1 MEHQIKVLELD
12 KILDRLANETAGGD
26 AAVRAKSLR
35 PAVHIDEVNRLLT
48 ETDDAFQLMA
58 RFGAPSFG
66 ALKNV
71 NDSLHRAGTQAS
83 LSPRELLDIAV
94 LLRTVRT
101 VSDWRKHILEADTV
115 LDDRFFTL
123 CPNKYLEEKIN
134 ATLPN
139 EEEVADNAS
148 PALADIRRKL
158 RAASA
163 RVRDQ
168 LDKMVHSAAT
178 QKYLQDPIITIRDGR
193 FVVPVR
199 IEHRS
204 DVPGLV
210 HDTSASG
217 ATVFVEPMA
226 VVETNNEIRLLE
238 SREAAEIER
247 ILAELSA
254 EVGAFAGSI
263 AGDYAI
269 LVELNLIFAKARL
282 AYAMKG
288 SRPAVT
294 DDGHLVL
301 KGARHPLIDPEKV
314 VPIDVELGG
323 AFDTLVITGP
333 NTGGKT
339 VTLKTVGLLTLMT
352 MCGLLPPVKDGSTVS
367 VFRKILVD
375 IGDEQSIEQSL
386 STFSA
391 HMTNLIR
398 ILKQADHNTLVL
410 MDEVGA
416 GTDPVEGAA
425 LAVSILE
432 QLRAQG
438 ARVISTTH
446 YAELKAYAIET
457 AGVEN
462 GSCEF
467 DVASLR
473 PTYRLLI
480 GTPGRSNAFAIAEK
494 LGMDVSL
501 VERAKTL
508 VSNEDRRLEEVVS
521 ELESRRSELEAQLAD
536 AKKDAA
542 AAAHKAEQLQTH
554 LEQLEKE
561 RLAALEDAKREG
573 ARILE
578 KARAEAESLQH
589 ELKEIRKV
597 KRKADA
603 DLAEASSRLKS
614 RLAGLDDQLD
624 PVVARADDGYVL
636 PRALTVGDRVVL
648 KDIGKDAVVLAVPN
662 GEQVEVQIGVIRTR
676 TPLSNL
682 KLCEEK
688 QKAQKNAPKRGGAAR
703 QGGLASRMER
713 SAKTDLDLRGMNAE
727 EALLEVDR
735 FIDNAVLAGLE
746 RITIIHGKGT
756 GVLRTAVGQHLKR
769 HPSVKGHRLGTFGEG
784 ETGVTVV
791 ELK

>member
-1 MEHQIKVLELD
+1 VLELD
-12 KILDRLANETAGGD
+12 KILERLAAETAGGD
-26 AAVRAKSLR
+26 VAARAKGLR

-66 ALKNV
+66 SLKNV
-71 NDSLHRAGTQAS
+71 GDSLHRAASEAS
-83 LSPRELLDIAV
+83 LTPRELLDIAA

-101 VSDWRKHILEADTV
+101 VRDWRQHILEANTV

-123 CPNKYLEEKIN
+123 SPNKYLEEKIHT
-134 ATLPN
+134 ALPS
-139 EEEVADNAS
+139 EEEVADAAS

-163 RVRDQ
+163 KVRDQ

-178 QKYLQDPIITIRDGR
+178 QKYLQDPIVTIRDGR

-199 IEHRS
+199 IEHRG

-217 ATVFVEPMA
+217 ATVFIEPMA

-238 SREAAEIER
+238 SREQAEIER
-247 ILAELSA
+247 ILAELSV
-254 EVGAFAGSI
+254 EVGGFAGSI
-263 AGDYAI
+263 AGDYDI

-288 SRPAVT
+288 SRPTVT
-294 DDGHLVL
+294 NDGHLIL

-339 VTLKTVGLLTLMT
+339 VTLKTVGLLTVMT

-367 VFRKILVD
+367 IFRKILVD

-398 ILKQADHNTLVL
+398 ILKQADGQTLVL

-425 LAVSILE
+425 LAVAILE

-438 ARVISTTH
+438 AKVISTTH

-494 LGMDVSL
+494 LGMEISL
-501 VERAKTL
+501 VERAKAL
-508 VSNEDRRLEEVVS
+508 VSGEDRRLEEVVS

-536 AKKDAA
+536 AKREAA
-542 AAAHKAEQLQTH
+542 AAAQKAEKLQQH
-554 LEQLEKE
+554 LEQLEAQ
-561 RLAALEDAKREG
+561 RLKALEDAKAEG
-573 ARILE
+573 RRLLE
-578 KARAEAESLQH
+578 KARAEAEALQQ
-589 ELKEIRKV
+589 ELKDIRKL
-597 KRKADA
+597 KKKADA
-603 DLAEASSRLKS
+603 DLGEASSRLKS
-614 RLAGLDDQLD
+614 RLQGLDDQLD
-624 PVVARADDGYVL
+624 PVVANADDAYTL
-636 PRALTVGDRVVL
+636 PRALRVGDRVIL
-648 KDIGKDAVVLAVPN
+648 KDIGKEAVVTAAPH
-662 GEQVEVQIGVIRTR
+662 GDQVEVQIGVIRTR

-682 KLCEEK
+682 KLCDHK
-688 QKAQKNAPKRGGAAR
+688 PKAQKSAPKRGAAR
-703 QGGLASRMER
+703 QGLTSHMER
-713 SAKTDLDLRGMNAE
+713 SAETDLDLRGMNAE

-735 FIDNAVLAGLE
+735 FIDNAVMAGLE
-746 RITIIHGKGT
+746 RVTIIHGKGT

>member
-1 MEHQIKVLELD
+1 MEHQIRVLELD
-12 KILDRLANETAGGD
+12 KILDRLAKETAGSD
-26 AAVRAKSLR
+26 AAEKAKSLR
-35 PAVHIDEVNRLLT
+35 PAVHTEEVNRLLT
-48 ETDDAFQLMA
+48 ETDDAYQLMA

-66 ALKNV
+66 TLKNV
-71 NDSLHRAGTQAS
+71 NDSLHRAATEAS
-83 LSPRELLDIAV
+83 LSPRELLDVAA

-115 LDDRFFTL
+115 LDDRFFAL
-123 CPNKYLEEKIN
+123 SPNKYLEEKIN
-134 ATLPN
+134 ATLPT
-139 EEEVADNAS
+139 EEDVADSAS
-148 PALADIRRKL
+148 PTLADIRRKL

-199 IEHRS
+199 IEHRAN
-204 DVPGLV
+204 VPGLV

-217 ATVFVEPMA
+217 ATVFIEPMA

-254 EVGAFAGSI
+254 EVGAFAESI
-263 AGDYAI
+263 VSDYAI
-269 LVELNLIFAKARL
+269 LVQLNVIFAKARL

-288 SRPAVT
+288 SRPIVT
-294 DDGHLVL
+294 DDGHLHL

-352 MCGLLPPVKDGSTVS
+352 MCGLLPPVRDGSTVS

-398 ILKQADHNTLVL
+398 ILKQADHKTLVL

-494 LGMDVSL
+494 LGMDIAL

-508 VSNEDRRLEEVVS
+508 VSGEDRRLEEVVS
-521 ELESRRSELEAQLAD
+521 ELETRRSELEAQLAD
-536 AKKDAA
+536 AKREAA
-542 AAAHKAEQLQTH
+542 AAANKEAQLLAR

-578 KARAEAESLQH
+578 KARAEAESLQQ
-589 ELKEIRKV
+589 ELKEIRKI

-603 DLAEASSRLKS
+603 DLQTAAGRLKS
-614 RLAGLDDQLD
+614 RLAGLDEQID

-636 PRALTVGDRVVL
+636 PRALQVGDRVML
-648 KDIGKDAVVLAVPN
+648 KDIGKEAVVLATPN

-688 QKAQKNAPKRGGAAR
+688 QKAQKNTQKHGGTR
-703 QGGLASRMER
+703 QNGLASRMER
-713 SAKTDLDLRGMNAE
+713 SAETDLDLRGMNAE